1 MSDKPSDERIIRV
14 LEYIRGCVEH
24 PEEHPEHWEDWLR
37 AGRRRFLLL
46 NIIYYIQH
54 VQGKE
59 EGVTKRDLEEFLAVL
74 YQVNREM
81 FFNIIKPWKSLEDTL
96 KELLEQR
103 LIVQVSEGAYLVNEG
118 RIKSEEDLIY
128 WDSVKRVFDEVNA
141 QIGGDTQDGE
151 K

>member
-59 EGVTKRDLEEFLAVL
+59 EGVTKRDLERFLAEL
-74 YQVNREM
+74 YYIDREM
-81 FFNIIKPWKSLEDTL
+81 FSNIIKPWKSLDDTL

>member
-1 MSDKPSDERIIRV
+1 MSNKPSDERITRV
-14 LEYIRGCVEH
+14 LEYIKGCIEH

-59 EGVTKRDLEEFLAVL
+59 EGVTKEDLERFLAEL
-74 YQVNREM
+74 YYIDREM
-81 FFNIIKPWKSLEDTL
+81 FSNIIKPWKSLDDTL

>member
-1 MSDKPSDERIIRV
+1 M
-14 LEYIRGCVEH
+14 
-24 PEEHPEHWEDWLR
+24 
-37 AGRRRFLLL
+37 

-54 VQGKE
+54 VQEKE

-103 LIVQVSEGAYLVNEG
+103 LIVQTPEGAYLVNEEKI
-118 RIKSEEDLIY
+118 RDEKDLIY
-128 WDSVKRVFDEVNA
+128 WRGIKKTLDEV
-141 QIGGDTQDGE
+141 GRKLRE
-151 K
+151 L

>member
-14 LEYIRGCVEH
+14 LEYIKGCIEH

-54 VQGKE
+54 VQRKE
-59 EGVTKRDLEEFLAVL
+59 EGVTKEDLERFLAEL
-74 YQVNREM
+74 YYIDREM
-81 FFNIIKPWKSLEDTL
+81 FSNIIKPWKSLDDTL

-103 LIVQVSEGAYLVNEG
+103 LILQTPEGAYLVNEEKI
-118 RIKSEEDLIY
+118 RDEKDLIY
-128 WDSVKRVFDEVNA
+128 WRGIRKTLEEVRKA
-141 QIGGDTQDGE
+141 IGG
-151 K
+151 